1 MRTKTTWLG
10 QWSLCKSKIDTD
22 TISQEGDIK
31 KLIACL
37 SYAQIVAKQTEKDGI
52 AIIPGYIESGERK
65 DESVKHHDL
74 MMFDFDDS
82 TKDQIEKLQ
91 ELPFYWFMYTS
102 FNHGT
107 KVEGETKRRVKFR
120 LVVPLSRSVMPDE
133 YKSVWLGVSQYLRTR
148 FPDQQEGIDNVDQ
161 VCKNPSRIF
170 YTARVQNPDAIY
182 DFEAQEST
190 QTNLLNP
197 DHYKVKPEQVITAK
211 KVGKRL
217 EIVTDAITAY
227 GREALKESALEIE
240 IWPKGAGRNEALN
253 RLCYKLGQLVGA
265 GALKFEDVVHEMRR
279 ACDAQGPIPELEKV
293 GAIDKAVRAGME
305 QPRDLSHVGELEG
318 YTASDFEVFSKSI
331 RMIVERE
338 KTLNTALKSNESTDL
353 DSIFYPENLI
363 GQIVRDILNTS
374 EFSYPEIAL
383 CGAICII
390 NTAISQK
397 IQLSSSGIQPNIYTL
412 ALAPSG
418 TGKNSVISYLSK
430 LRNEV
435 GEGMQ
440 KTDGGS
446 EFTGSAAILSALKY
460 YPVRLAFFDEF
471 GDTMQSNKRSM
482 NSQKSEVVQL
492 LKSLATMSS
501 SSYSKMYADQ
511 ERTFT
516 IHNPML
522 SIYAT
527 GTPKKFW
534 QTMSMDDIEGGFLG
548 RWFVVSVNRPNK
560 PNRKVSSEISPGV
573 IESLK
578 KLYGTEIVYKSI
590 PEKEDEIELDLD
602 SILESSS
609 IFKDS
614 VANYYKDLG
623 REQEARQVEQ
633 EGLSVQS
640 SKKKEKRELTEYGSR
655 IASIH
660 TVHFSESAREL
671 FDEKVE
677 HYLKLR
683 DEEIL
688 KDERNLNSIYSRF
701 IETAG
706 KLCLCHYAARNLNE
720 IRNPQRKVELQDV
733 RWAVALADYIFKQY
747 TSNIESNVGK
757 DLADRTARQFLSNIE
772 KVEDYSPETPGQK
785 LVSKVFNRC
794 GSTVS
799 PKDRQAVL
807 QTLKEDAKI
816 ELEQVQTIR
825 NDGKQGRLVQLVK
838 KI

>member
-1 MRTKTTWLG
+1 MRTKTTWRG
-10 QWSLCKSKIDTD
+10 QWSLCKSKMDTA

-52 AIIPGYIESGERK
+52 AIIPGFIESGERK
-65 DESVKHHDL
+65 DEAVKHHDL

-82 TKDQIEKLQ
+82 SESQIEQLQ

-107 KVEGETKRRVKFR
+107 KVPGENKRRVKFR
-120 LVVPLSRSVMPDE
+120 LVVPLSRSVYPEE
-133 YKSVWLGVSQYLRTR
+133 YKAVWIGVSQYLRTK

-170 YTARVQNPDAIY
+170 YTARVQNPEALFS
-182 DFEAQEST
+182 FEAQEST
-190 QTNLLNP
+190 QTNLLDP
-197 DHYKVKPEQVITAK
+197 DAYKVKPEQTTVKAG
-211 KVGKRL
+211 VRL

-227 GREALKESALEIE
+227 GQQALKDSSEEIE
-240 IWPKGAGRNEALN
+240 QWPKGAGRNAALN

-265 GALKFEDVVHEMRR
+265 GALKYETVVQEMRR
-279 ACDAQGPIPELEKV
+279 ACDAQGPIPEIEKV
-293 GAIDKAVRAGME
+293 GAIDKAVRSGME
-305 QPRDLSHVGELEG
+305 QPRDLSHVEGLEA
-318 YTASDFEVFSKSI
+318 YTPSDFEIFNKSI
-331 RMIVERE
+331 RKVVEAE
-338 KTLNTALKSNESTDL
+338 KTQKTTLKMDEKANN
-353 DSIFYPENLI
+353 DSIFYPDNLI
-363 GQIVRDILNTS
+363 GDIVRDILNTS

-446 EFTGSAAILSALKY
+446 EYTGSAAILSALKY

-471 GDTMQSNKRSM
+471 GDTMQNNKRSA
-482 NSQKSEVVQL
+482 NNQKSEIVQL
-492 LKSLATMSS
+492 LKSLATMSG

-560 PNRKVSSEISPGV
+560 PNRAVNAEISPEV

-602 SILESSS
+602 SILNNSSV
-609 IFKDS
+609 FENS
-614 VANYYKDLG
+614 VVNFYKEKG
-623 REQEARQVEQ
+623 KEIEARKIEQ
-633 EGLSVQS
+633 EGLQVQGQS
-640 SKKKEKRELTEYGSR
+640 QKKKAELIEYGSR
-655 IASIH
+655 VASIH
-660 TVHFSESAREL
+660 TVQFSQEARKL

-688 KDERNLNSIYSRF
+688 KDERNLNSIFSRY

-733 RWAVALADYIFKQY
+733 KWAVALADYIFKQY

-799 PKDRQAVL
+799 TKDRQAIL